1 MTTTVNPRFK
11 TGPWTEDAAPTE
23 AEYVNGLAVTERLLT
38 RDDQDAAL
46 VRLENGHIAVLDTS
60 VAAGSPKLMR
70 LWATRRSAAMTDP
83 ADRAWWTRVRRAVG
97 A

>member
-1 MTTTVNPRFK
+1 MTTTINPRFR
-11 TGPWTEDAAPTE
+11 TGPWTEDVTPSE

-46 VRLENGHIAVLDTS
+46 VRLENGHIAVLGDS

-70 LWATRRSAAMTDP
+70 LWATRRQATTEA
-83 ADRAWWTRVRRAVG
+83 ADRAWWARVRRAMR

>member
-1 MTTTVNPRFK
+1 MTTTINPRFR
-11 TGPWTEDAAPTE
+11 TGPWTEDVAPTE

-46 VRLENGHIAVLDTS
+46 VRLENGHIAVLDNA

-70 LWATRRSAAMTDP
+70 LWATRRHATTKDAADL
-83 ADRAWWTRVRRAVG
+83 AWWTKVRRAIG